1 MNTRTLFTV
10 GHSSHPPDY
19 FLELLEEYKITC
31 LIDVRSVAASA
42 YNPQYNKEPLAA
54 FLNKNGIQYL
64 HFAKEFGA
72 RHTDPELLD
81 TDGKVDFEKVRNSD
95 SFKDGVY
102 RLTQGF
108 EKGYTISLMCS
119 EAEPLDCHRFSM
131 VSVALSNEGFEINH
145 ILKDKSM
152 ATNAQLENVLFK
164 KFYKKLPVPTFF
176 EPDVTI
182 QDQIRAAYR
191 LKNQEIAFSPY
202 THNTEE
208 NL

>member
-19 FLELLEEYKITC
+19 FLELLKEYKITC

-42 YNPQYNKEPLAA
+42 HNPQYNKEPLAA
-54 FLNKNGIQYL
+54 FLNKNGVQYL
-64 HFAKEFGA
+64 HFPKEFGA
-72 RHTDPELLD
+72 RHTDPALLD
-81 TDGKVDFEKVRNSD
+81 ENGKVDFEKVRNSD
-95 SFKDGVY
+95 SFKKGVQ
-102 RLTQGF
+102 RLIQGLD
-108 EKGYTISLMCS
+108 KGFIISLMCS

-131 VSVALSNEGFEINH
+131 ISVALSNAGFEINH
-145 ILKDKSM
+145 ILKDKSLS
-152 ATNAQLENVLFK
+152 TNAQLENALFK

-182 QDQIRAAYR
+182 QDQIKAAYR

>member
-1 MNTRTLFTV
+1 MDTRTLFTV

-19 FLELLEEYKITC
+19 FLELLKEYKITC

-42 YNPQYNKEPLAA
+42 YNPQFNKEPLAA

-64 HFAKEFGA
+64 HFSKEFGA
-72 RHTDPELLD
+72 RHTEPELLD
-81 TDGKVDFEKVRNSD
+81 ENGKVDFEKVRNSD
-95 SFKDGVY
+95 SFKEGVQ
-102 RLTQGF
+102 RLIQGF
-108 EKGYTISLMCS
+108 EKGYVISLMCS

-131 VSVALSNEGFEINH
+131 VSVALSKAGFEINH
-145 ILKDKSM
+145 ILRDKSL
-152 ATNAQLENVLFK
+152 ATNAQLENTLFK

>member
-19 FLELLEEYKITC
+19 FLELLKEYKITC

-42 YNPQYNKEPLAA
+42 YSPQFNKEPLAA

-64 HFAKEFGA
+64 HFSKEFGA
-72 RHTDPELLD
+72 RHTEPELLD
-81 TDGKVDFEKVRNSD
+81 ENGKVDFEKVRNSN
-95 SFKDGVY
+95 SFKKGVQ
-102 RLTQGF
+102 RLIQGYD
-108 EKGYTISLMCS
+108 KGYVISLMCS

-131 VSVALSNEGFEINH
+131 VSVALSDSGFEINH
-145 ILKDKSM
+145 ILKDKSL
-152 ATNAQLENVLFK
+152 ATNAQLENALVK
-164 KFYKKLPVPTFF
+164 KFYKKLPVPTVF
-176 EPDVTI
+176 EPDITI
-182 QDQIRAAYR
+182 VDQIKAAYR

>member
-1 MNTRTLFTV
+1 MNTRTLFTI

-19 FLELLEEYKITC
+19 FLELLKFYEITC

-42 YNPQYNKEPLAA
+42 YNPQFNKEPLSA
-54 FLNKNGIQYL
+54 FLNKNGIKYL
-64 HFAKEFGA
+64 HFPKEFGA

-81 TDGKVDFEKVRNSD
+81 INGKVDFEKVRNSD
-95 SFKDGVY
+95 LFKDGIQ
-102 RLTQGF
+102 RLIQGF
-108 EKGYTISLMCS
+108 EKGFKISLMCS

-131 VSVALSNEGFEINH
+131 ISLALAQHGFEINH
-145 ILKDKSM
+145 ILRDKTLAS
-152 ATNAQLENVLFK
+152 NAQLEKALLK

-176 EPDVTI
+176 DPDITI
-182 QDQIRAAYR
+182 QDQIKTAYR

-202 THNTEE
+202 THSSEE

>member
-19 FLELLEEYKITC
+19 FLELLKEYKITC

-42 YNPQYNKEPLAA
+42 YNPQFNKEPLAA

-64 HFAKEFGA
+64 HFPKEFGA
-72 RHTDPELLD
+72 RHTEPQLLD
-81 TDGKVDFEKVRNSD
+81 ENGKVDFEKVRNSN
-95 SFKDGVY
+95 SFKEGVQ
-102 RLTQGF
+102 RLIQGF
-108 EKGYTISLMCS
+108 DKGYVISLMCS

-131 VSVALSNEGFEINH
+131 ISVALSNAGFEINH
-145 ILKDKSM
+145 ILKDKSL
-152 ATNAQLENVLFK
+152 ATNAQLENALFK

-182 QDQIRAAYR
+182 QDQIKAAYR

>member
-1 MNTRTLFTV
+1 MNTRTLFTI

-19 FLELLEEYKITC
+19 FLELLKEYNITC

-42 YNPQYNKEPLAA
+42 YNPQFNKEPLAA

-64 HFAKEFGA
+64 HFSKEFGA
-72 RHTDPELLD
+72 RHTEPELLD
-81 TDGKVDFEKVRNSD
+81 ENGKVDFEKVRNSTA
-95 SFKDGVY
+95 FKEGVQ
-102 RLTQGF
+102 RLIQGF
-108 EKGYTISLMCS
+108 DKGYVISLMCS

-131 VSVALSNEGFEINH
+131 VSVALSNAGFEINH
-145 ILKDKSM
+145 ILKDKSL
-152 ATNAQLENVLFK
+152 ATNAQLENALFK

-182 QDQIRAAYR
+182 QDQIKAAYR

-202 THNTEE
+202 THNSEE

>member
-19 FLELLEEYKITC
+19 FLEILKEYKITC

-42 YNPQYNKEPLAA
+42 YNPQFNKEPLAA

-64 HFAKEFGA
+64 HFPKEFGA
-72 RHTDPELLD
+72 RHSDPELLD
-81 TDGKVDFEKVRNSD
+81 NDGKVDFEKVRNSD
-95 SFKDGVY
+95 SFKDGVSM
-102 RLTQGF
+102 LTQSF
-108 EKGYTISLMCS
+108 EKGHVISLMCS

-131 VSVALSNEGFEINH
+131 ISVALCNEGFEINH
-145 ILKDKSM
+145 ILKDKSLV
-152 ATNAQLENVLFK
+152 THPQLENILFK
-164 KFYKKLPVPTFF
+164 KLYKKLPLPTFF
-176 EPDVTI
+176 EPDITI
-182 QDQIRAAYR
+182 QDQIKAAYR

-202 THNTEE
+202 THNSEE

>member
-19 FLELLEEYKITC
+19 FLELLREYKITC

-64 HFAKEFGA
+64 HFSKEFGA
-72 RHTDPELLD
+72 RHTEPELLD
-81 TDGKVDFEKVRNSD
+81 ENGKVDFEKVRNSD
-95 SFKDGVY
+95 SFKEGVQ
-102 RLTQGF
+102 RLIQGLD
-108 EKGYTISLMCS
+108 KGFIISLMCS

-131 VSVALSNEGFEINH
+131 VSVALSNAGFEINH
-145 ILKDKSM
+145 ILKDKSL
-152 ATNAQLENVLFK
+152 ATNAQLENALFK

-182 QDQIRAAYR
+182 QDQIKAAYR

>member
-145 ILKDKSM
+145 ILRDKSL

>member
-19 FLELLEEYKITC
+19 FLELIKEYKITC

-54 FLNKNGIQYL
+54 FLHKNGIQYL

-72 RHTDPELLD
+72 RHSDPELLD

-95 SFKDGVY
+95 SFKDGVS
-102 RLTQGF
+102 RLIQGLD
-108 EKGYTISLMCS
+108 KGYTISLMCS

-131 VSVALSNEGFEINH
+131 ISVALSNEGFEINH
-145 ILKDKSM
+145 ILKDKSL
-152 ATNAQLENVLFK
+152 ATNAQLENALFK
-164 KFYKKLPVPTFF
+164 KFYKKLPVPTVF

-182 QDQIRAAYR
+182 QDQIKAAYR

-202 THNTEE
+202 THNSEE

>member
-1 MNTRTLFTV
+1 MNTRTLFTI

-19 FLELLEEYKITC
+19 FLELLEEYNITC

-64 HFAKEFGA
+64 HFSKEFGA
-72 RHTDPELLD
+72 RHTELELLD
-81 TDGKVDFEKVRNSD
+81 ENGKVDFEKVRNSN
-95 SFKDGVY
+95 SFKEGVQ
-102 RLTQGF
+102 RLIQGF
-108 EKGYTISLMCS
+108 DQGYVISLMCS

-131 VSVALSNEGFEINH
+131 VSVALSNAGFKINH
-145 ILKDKSM
+145 ILKDKSLV
-152 ATNAQLENVLFK
+152 TNAQLENALFK
-164 KFYKKLPVPTFF
+164 KFYKKLPIPTFF
-176 EPDVTI
+176 EPDITI
-182 QDQIRAAYR
+182 QDQIKAAYR

-202 THNTEE
+202 THNSEE

>member
-19 FLELLEEYKITC
+19 FLELLKEYKITC

-42 YNPQYNKEPLAA
+42 YNPQFNKEPLAA

-64 HFAKEFGA
+64 HFPKEFGA
-72 RHTDPELLD
+72 RHTEPELLD
-81 TDGKVDFEKVRNSD
+81 ENGKVDFEKVRNSN
-95 SFKDGVY
+95 SFKEGVQ
-102 RLTQGF
+102 RLIQGF
-108 EKGYTISLMCS
+108 DKGYVISLMCS

-131 VSVALSNEGFEINH
+131 VSVSLSNAGFEINH
-145 ILKDKSM
+145 ILKDKSLV
-152 ATNAQLENVLFK
+152 TNVQLENVLFK
-164 KFYKKLPVPTFF
+164 KFYKKLPIPTFF

-182 QDQIRAAYR
+182 QDQIKAAYR

-202 THNTEE
+202 THNSEE